1 MWVSE
6 ATVSGTIGGGAL
18 EHRAI
23 ARARDML
30 AADEDRAA
38 MELPLGPALNQCCGG
53 FVRLSLTRGYPPRGT
68 DHRLSAGALRWWP
81 RRSGAGARA

>member
-1 MWVSE
+1 MWVGE
-6 ATVSGTIGGGAL
+6 AVSRRTIGGGAL

-38 MELPLGPALNQCCGG
+38 MELP
-53 FVRLSLTRGYPPRGT
+53 RG
-68 DHRLSAGALRWWP
+68 
-81 RRSGAGARA
+81 RR